1 MKGGIAMRS
10 NQPIYSYYDA
20 GLFEGKIKHEGDAG
34 RFEEDLS
41 NFVNS
46 RFAKGRIVLID
57 SKVEELD
64 FKIPRRYEDIFI
76 YPLYDC
82 LRYLEDAA
90 DKFLFLTL
98 GTSVLFPRVNLEGIT
113 AREVYL
119 AEIHASCWNTIDE
132 TIAIEYSRISLYRVD
147 GVAKGRK
154 RIARYE
160 KKKEILED
168 FLKPGEKLMDP
179 ASYGSVGEWMRDGRA
194 EYELIS
200 LPTCFAVSQIEKKF
214 GLKWPES
221 YYYLHRNDAAI
232 SEGGVHIYN
241 LAGDKLWMD
250 KKDGLEEKD
259 DKKPRKRRLAKQRN
273 S

>member
-1 MKGGIAMRS
+1 MR
-10 NQPIYSYYDA
+10 NDQPLYSYYDA
-20 GLFEGKIKHEGDAG
+20 GLFDGKIKHEGDASQ
-34 RFEEDLS
+34 FIEDFH

-46 RFAKGRIVLID
+46 RFAKGRIILID
-57 SKVEELD
+57 SKVEELE
-64 FKIPRRYEDIFI
+64 FKVPHDYEDILI
-76 YPLYDC
+76 CPLNDC

-98 GTSVLFPRVNLEGIT
+98 GTSVLFPRVNLEVIT
-113 AREVYL
+113 AREVYS

-147 GVAKGRK
+147 GVAKSRK

-160 KKKEILED
+160 KNKEILED

-179 ASYGSVGEWMRDGRA
+179 ASYGFVGEWMRDGRA
-194 EYELIS
+194 EYEIIPIS
-200 LPTCFAVSQIEKKF
+200 LCFAVSQVEKRF

-221 YYYLHRNDAAI
+221 YYYLHRHDAAV
-232 SEGGVHIYN
+232 SEGEAHIYN

-250 KKDGLEEKD
+250 KKDNVA
-259 DKKPRKRRLAKQRN
+259 PT
-273 S
+273 